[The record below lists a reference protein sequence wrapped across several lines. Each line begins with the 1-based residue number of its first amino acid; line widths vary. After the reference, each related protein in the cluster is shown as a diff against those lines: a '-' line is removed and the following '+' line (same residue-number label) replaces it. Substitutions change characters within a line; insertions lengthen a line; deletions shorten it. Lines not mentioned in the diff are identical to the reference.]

1 MTAEQAAPTVD
12 ALPLPAVERQTG
24 ESPKCAIIWLHG
36 LGADGHDFE
45 PIVDEFDLDQL
56 PAVRFVFPHAPM
68 RAVTINGGFVMRAWY
83 DIVSPD
89 FAPGREE
96 VEGVRES
103 ARQIEVL
110 IAQENARGIPD
121 ARIILAGFSQGGVIA
136 LHTGLRHPQRLAGI
150 LALSCYLPM
159 TETLAAEASAANRDV
174 PIFMAHGQNDAV
186 IPYDLGKRTAK
197 LLKAEKYPV
206 QWHSYAAEHT
216 VCLEELQDIETWVH
230 QVLASAC

>member
-1 MTAEQAAPTVD
+1 MTAAVTDSEDQL
-12 ALPLPAVERQTG
+12 LPVIERQTG
-24 ESPKCAIIWLHG
+24 EAPKCAVIWLHG

-56 PAVRFVFPHAPM
+56 PALRFVFPHAPM

-96 VEGVRES
+96 AEGVRQS
-103 ARQIEVL
+103 ARQIEAL
-110 IAQENARGIPD
+110 IARENERGIPD
-121 ARIILAGFSQGGVIA
+121 ARIVLAGFSQGGVIA

-159 TETLAAEASAANRDV
+159 AETLAAEAHAANRDV
-174 PIFMAHGQNDAV
+174 PIF
-186 IPYDLGKRTAK
+186 
-197 LLKAEKYPV
+197 
-206 QWHSYAAEHT
+206 
-216 VCLEELQDIETWVH
+216 
-230 QVLASAC
+230 